1 MNPLSRIV
9 GKIREIN
16 KRYSKPKVKMS
27 REIRIALLVLRLYL
41 ISLVVLLAYRFFTIV
56 VK

>member
-1 MNPLSRIV
+1 MSRIV